1 MHLLISHASAVDE
14 ACAHTLHDLT
24 LPNLAALLGRMA
36 PIGAPLGGDELSLA
50 TPAEQAL
57 AALRG
62 EPAVSA
68 PTAAWLA
75 DDAGL
80 DAALPWVLVS
90 PLHLSVGADQVVAL
104 APEALELDPAESRA
118 LFQALAT
125 ELWQPGDGWHSHW
138 LSPTQWLVA
147 HASLAGVA
155 AASLDRIVN
164 RNVEA
169 WMPAARPL
177 RTLQNELQMLLHR
190 HPLNAAREARGALV
204 VNSAWL
210 SGCGGSSAR
219 PLPPD
224 LELDV
229 RLRDPLLANDW
240 AAWADAWRA
249 LDAGPVAA
257 ALAGLEDG
265 TPVRLTLCGERSA
278 QAFAPAEV
286 GALKR
291 LWQRLTPPR
300 ADAAALL
307 EAL

>member
-36 PIGAPLGGDELSLA
+36 PTGAPLGGDELSLA

-57 AALRG
+57 AVLRG
-62 EPAVSA
+62 EAGAA

-118 LFQALAT
+118 LFDSLGA
-125 ELWQPGDGWHSHW
+125 ELWQPGEGWHAHW

-190 HPLNAAREARGALV
+190 HPLNEKREARGALV

-210 SGCGGSSAR
+210 SGCGASAAA
-219 PLPPD
+219 PLPP
-224 LELDV
+224 ELSVDA

-249 LDAGPVAA
+249 LDGGPLARLRA
-257 ALAGLEDG
+257 ALEAG

>member
-14 ACAHTLHDLT
+14 ACVHTLHDLT
-24 LPNLAALLGRMA
+24 LPNLAALLGRMSPA
-36 PIGAPLGGDELSLA
+36 GTPLGGDELSPA

-57 AALRG
+57 ARLRG
-62 EPAVSA
+62 EAPDTT

-104 APEALELDPAESRA
+104 APEALELEPAESRA
-118 LFQALAT
+118 LFDALAA

-190 HPLNAAREARGALV
+190 HPLNEQREARGALV

-210 SGCGGSSAR
+210 SGCGASAAR

-224 LELDV
+224 LSVDA
-229 RLRDPLLANDW
+229 RLRGPLLANDW
-240 AAWADAWRA
+240 AAWADGWRA
-249 LDAGPVAA
+249 LDAGPVATA
-257 ALAGLEDG
+257 LTALAAGAPL
-265 TPVRLTLCGERSA
+265 RLTLCGERAA
-278 QAFAPAEV
+278 QTWAPAEV
-286 GALKR
+286 GALTK

-300 ADAAALL
+300 AAVATLL